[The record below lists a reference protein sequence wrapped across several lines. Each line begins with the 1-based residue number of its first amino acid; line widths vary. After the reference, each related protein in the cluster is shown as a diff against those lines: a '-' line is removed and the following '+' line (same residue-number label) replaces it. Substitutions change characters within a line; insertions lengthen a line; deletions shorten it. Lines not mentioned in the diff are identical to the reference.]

1 MPGGLDILT
10 DQGFQPT
17 LFAEERPSRPVTKGQ
32 RPNDLLEDR
41 CFLGR
46 IEVHDEVMTM
56 GDRLLRR
63 RQVEEITGMRRS
75 SIYRL
80 MQNGDFPPPVRVGP
94 AAVRWRESDITGW
107 LESRPIA
114 RSQSGPPKAA

>member
-17 LFAEERPSRPVTKGQ
+17 LFAEERWSRPITRSQ
-32 RPNDLLEDR
+32 RPNDLLGYR

-63 RQVEEITGMRRS
+63 RRVEEITGMTRS

-80 MQNGDFPPPVRVGP
+80 MDSGDFPRPVRVGP
-94 AAVRWRESDITGW
+94 TAVRWRESDITGW
-107 LESRPIA
+107 LESLPIA
-114 RSQSGPPKAA
+114 RSQSGPPNGA

>member
-17 LFAEERPSRPVTKGQ
+17 LFAEERWSRPVTKGQ

-41 CFLGR
+41 CFLGG
-46 IEVHDEVMTM
+46 IEVHHEVMTM

-63 RQVEEITGMRRS
+63 RQVEEITGMTRS

-80 MQNGDFPPPVRVGP
+80 MQTGDFPPPVRVGP
-94 AAVRWRESDITGW
+94 TAVRWRESDITGW
-107 LESRPIA
+107 LESLPIA
-114 RSQSGPPKAA
+114 RSQSGPHNAA